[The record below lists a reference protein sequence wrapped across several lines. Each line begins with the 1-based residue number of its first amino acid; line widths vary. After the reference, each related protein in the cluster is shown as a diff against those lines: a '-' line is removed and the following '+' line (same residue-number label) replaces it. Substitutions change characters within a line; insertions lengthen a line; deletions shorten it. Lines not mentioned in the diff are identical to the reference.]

1 MARDGPDHLV
11 KKAEREGERVA
22 AVERGKARS
31 QEARD
36 RLRAPL
42 GDQRIGHP
50 MAMAQQV
57 DPCEG
62 SPVRTGHRGFTMPGR
77 PIHPDSSVYLSQDDP
92 VIAQD
97 HDPTPPPPRFG
108 LPPPPGHGP
117 FSRGPLTL
125 TTMTLTLS
133 SPPTP
138 RLDVHP

>member
-22 AVERGKARS
+22 AVERGKARR

-97 HDPTPPPPRFG
+97 HDPTRPPPP
-108 LPPPPGHGP
+108 L
-117 FSRGPLTL
+117 GPLTHTGHGAFPGAPP
-125 TTMTLTLS
+125 TTKNMTLAIWG
-133 SPPTP
+133 
-138 RLDVHP
+138 DHAADG